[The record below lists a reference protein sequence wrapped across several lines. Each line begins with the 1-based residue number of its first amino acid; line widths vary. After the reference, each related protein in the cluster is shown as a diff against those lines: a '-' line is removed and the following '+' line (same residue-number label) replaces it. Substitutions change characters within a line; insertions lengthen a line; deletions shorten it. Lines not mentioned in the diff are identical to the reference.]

1 MQAFENKIPPPIVA
15 ALFAAAMWG
24 LSLTVATFDM
34 NLVARGIAIAV
45 AMGTGAFF
53 CLAGVLSFKKAA
65 TTVNPLKPETAPSLV
80 STGIYKITRNPMYL
94 GFTLFLIAWAIYLSS
109 LWVFLGVVGFILYIN
124 RFQIVPE
131 ERALVEIFGSE
142 FTRYQSQV
150 RRWL

>member
-24 LSLTVATFDM
+24 LSLTGPTFDLT
-34 NLVARGIAIAV
+34 LVARSLAIAL
-45 AMGTGAFF
+45 ALSTGAFF

-65 TTVNPLKPETAPSLV
+65 TTVNPLKPETASSLV
-80 STGIYKITRNPMYL
+80 NTGIYKVTRNPMYV

-131 ERALVEIFGSE
+131 ERALVKIFGSE
-142 FTRYQSQV
+142 FTSYQSKV